1 MKKLHKDQ
9 VSFCFQKC
17 LNTRVL
23 GLVKLFKTCYRARQ
37 EKFVEGLG
45 ILLLATCQFRSPWN
59 RWQQGD
65 DFCYNF
71 SL

>member
-1 MKKLHKDQ
+1 MASKIMKKLHKDQ

-23 GLVKLFKTCYRARQ
+23 GLVKLVRTLLDFKTCYRARQ

-45 ILLLATCQFRSPWN
+45 ILLLATCQFRSP
-59 RWQQGD
+59 
-65 DFCYNF
+65 
-71 SL
+71 